1 MQAGDRVEL
10 AERFLSTLG
19 SVGVEEI
26 AQLRGTVIEVREVRG
41 SKKKQVVVKWDDESI
56 FSSLSCNLG
65 RVRKDDSREQ
75 PRNG

>member
-1 MQAGDRVEL
+1 VQAGDRVEL

-19 SVGVEEI
+19 PVGVEEI
-26 AQLRGTVIEVREVRG
+26 AQLRGTVIEVRG

>member
-1 MQAGDRVEL
+1 MQVGDRVEY

-19 SVGVEEI
+19 PVGVEEI
-26 AQLRGTVIEVREVRG
+26 AQLRGTVNEVRG

>member
-1 MQAGDRVEL
+1 VQAGDRVEL

-19 SVGVEEI
+19 PVGVEEI
-26 AQLRGTVIEVREVRG
+26 AQLRGTVIEVRG
-41 SKKKQVVVKWDDESI
+41 SKKKQVVVKWDDEST